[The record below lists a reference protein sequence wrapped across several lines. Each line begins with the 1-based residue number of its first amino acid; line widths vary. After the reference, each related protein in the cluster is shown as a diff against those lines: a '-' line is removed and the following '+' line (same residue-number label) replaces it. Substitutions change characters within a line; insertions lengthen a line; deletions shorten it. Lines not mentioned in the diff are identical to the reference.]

1 MVFPTFFD
9 NSANDGDL
17 SLLPL
22 SRVEGIFI
30 SLIPNFDFWNAH
42 VLPRMQFSFRRI
54 ISIKIILIMANLR
67 FQLPDEFRFY
77 CHPLNAVT
85 E

>member
-22 SRVEGIFI
+22 SRVEAVFN
-30 SLIPNFDFWNAH
+30 SLFPNFDFWSSH

-67 FQLPDEFRFY
+67 LKLLDEVRFY
-77 CHPLNAVT
+77 CHPLNDVT